1 MKILFENWR
10 RYLEEQA
17 EKIEIEEPKDD
28 DDGEYVDDDPIDP
41 AETTETEYE
50 DFEDDGRGDEDELDE
65 GCGEDVAGISPR
77 RDVATIAILDES

>member
-17 EKIEIEEPKDD
+17 EKIEIEKPVDD
-28 DDGEYVDDDPIDP
+28 DDGEYVDDDPIDSADP
-41 AETTETEYE
+41 EYE
-50 DFEDDGRGDEDELDE
+50 AFEDDGRGDEDELDE

>member
-17 EKIEIEEPKDD
+17 EKIEIEEP
-28 DDGEYVDDDPIDP
+28 
-41 AETTETEYE
+41 E
-50 DFEDDGRGDEDELDE
+50 DDEDELDK
-65 GCGEDVAGISPR
+65 GCGEDIAGISPR

>member
-17 EKIEIEEPKDD
+17 DPQRAAEKIETEEPEDD
-28 DDGEYVDDDPIDP
+28 DDGDYGTGI
-41 AETTETEYE
+41 
-50 DFEDDGRGDEDELDE
+50 EDDGRGDEDELDE
-65 GCGEDVAGISPR
+65 GCGENVAGISPR

>member
-17 EKIEIEEPKDD
+17 EKIEIEEPEDD
-28 DDGEYVDDDPIDP
+28 DGGEYVDDDPIDP

-50 DFEDDGRGDEDELDE
+50 DEDELDE